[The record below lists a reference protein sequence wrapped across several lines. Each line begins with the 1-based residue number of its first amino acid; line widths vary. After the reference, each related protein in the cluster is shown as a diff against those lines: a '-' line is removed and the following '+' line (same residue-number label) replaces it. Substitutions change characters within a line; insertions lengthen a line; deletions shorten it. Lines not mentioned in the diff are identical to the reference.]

1 LVGGRA
7 AIFQSRGD
15 HPHPRFAKILDDRPH
30 SEAAK
35 VPRPT
40 RWHRRLRRVHGE
52 RHVVRPHC
60 NMKYN
65 TQYITRN
72 VQHAMCSDA
81 SGTCMSFPRYDGVLL
96 HSFSLHFSMHGCV
109 HACERA
115 CVRACACVRAYV
127 CGLRG

>member
-65 TQYITRN
+65 TQCAARN
-72 VQHAMCSDA
+72 
-81 SGTCMSFPRYDGVLL
+81 DGVPL